1 MAVRPVHT
9 SRPPEL
15 PVTTGRAVWFTAPR
29 RIEVRDER
37 LPAVGP
43 HDVRVEALA
52 SAISHGTEML
62 VYRGQVPTDLALDL
76 STLAGSFAFPIK
88 YGYASV
94 GRVTETGAATSRL
107 SRGDL
112 VFCHHPHQSAYVVAE
127 TLPVRLP
134 PGIAPDDAVFLANLE
149 TAFNVVLDAH
159 PYLGDRVL
167 VLGQGVVGLLITQL
181 LHRAGAQVIA
191 VDPIPERRG
200 HAAALGATALTPEA
214 VGDHVQSLT
223 GGTGADLA
231 IEVSGSPE
239 AIAQAV
245 RLVAFQGTVVVCSWY
260 GSKPVNLLLGD
271 AFHRR
276 RLRLVSSQVS
286 HVDPALSPRWTR
298 ERRLETA
305 IGMLPGL
312 ELGSLVSHRF
322 PLARAAEAYA
332 LIDRSPE
339 QVLQVVFSY

>member
-1 MAVRPVHT
+1 M
-9 SRPPEL
+9 
-15 PVTTGRAVWFTAPR
+15 AVWFTAPHR
-29 RIEVRDER
+29 VEVRDEHLR
-37 LPAVGP
+37 AVGR

-62 VYRGQVPTDLALDL
+62 VYRGHVPTDLPLDL
-76 STLAGSFAFPIK
+76 PTLAGSFAFPIK

-107 SRGDL
+107 SRGDM

-134 PGIAPDDAVFLANLE
+134 PGTAPDDAVFLANLE
-149 TAFNVVLDAH
+149 TALNVVLDAH
-159 PYLGDRVL
+159 PYLGDRVI
-167 VLGQGVVGLLITQL
+167 VFGQGVVGLLITQL
-181 LHRAGAQVIA
+181 LQHAGAQVIA
-191 VDPIPERRG
+191 VDPIAERRA
-200 HAAALGATALTPEA
+200 HAAALGAIALAPDA
-214 VGDHVQSLT
+214 VRDGVHSLT
-223 GGTGADLA
+223 GATGADLA
-231 IEVSGSPE
+231 IEVSGSPDALGE
-239 AIAQAV
+239 AVQ
-245 RLVAFQGTVVVCSWY
+245 LVAFQGTVVVCSWY
-260 GSKPVNLLLGD
+260 GSKPVSLPLGD

-286 HVDPALSPRWTR
+286 HLDAALTPRWSR

-312 ELGSLVSHRF
+312 ELRSLVSHRL

-339 QVLQVVFSY
+339 QVLQVVFSF